1 MTDVQPDTE
10 IPPDLQALIDDLAAE
25 GRTAF
30 ERECDDC
37 GVRFIPKQ
45 TWGHFCSSR
54 CRLRAWRKL
63 AVRRSPCL
71 TSRRCC

>member
-45 TWGHFCSSR
+45 TWGALLLLPLSAPG
-54 CRLRAWRKL
+54 LEEA
-63 AVRRSPCL
+63 RREEEPVPDV
-71 TSRRCC
+71 T